1 LAMLSRDPGWSP
13 AAKRV
18 ARRCLAPLV
27 AGAAMA
33 IALAVGA
40 NLAPALRLGASL
52 VVFVVGGVVVRALAR
67 DEIAAVADFLRRRS
81 VQPER

>member
-1 LAMLSRDPGWSP
+1 MKTDELIDMLSTNVEPVKG
-13 AAKRV
+13 AKPRN
-18 ARRCLAPLV
+18 LL
-27 AGAAMA
+27 M

-40 NLAPALRLGASL
+40 NLAPGLRLGASL
-52 VVFVVGGVVVRALAR
+52 VVFVIGGVVVRALAR